1 MTEQKLLPIDHCRH
15 LAFAAIGGF
24 FGGYALLC
32 RGGILGSSQTMNL
45 LELVSDALF
54 GRGSSVLLH
63 LLCLVIYVVGVMS
76 AVIVPHVFH
85 VDMRR
90 LSPCITAAAAIAM
103 GFFPADMTPLVAL
116 YPVFFSMSIQWS
128 TFAGARGF
136 QSATIFNSNNTK
148 QASLALAHY
157 LCEGEREQLTKLW
170 FYGSTLLAF
179 HAGAV
184 WSWLARAAPAG
195 TCLLSGAPGGA
206 GGACPDPGTDPG
218 AGGSGRSRGTG
229 GGSPRAG
236 GGGEGEL
243 IFPNVSPLAAF

>member
-1 MTEQKLLPIDHCRH
+1 M
-15 LAFAAIGGF
+15 GGF

-63 LLCLVIYVVGVMS
+63 LLCLVIYVVGVMLS
-76 AVIVPHVFH
+76 VIVPHVFH

-184 WSWLARAAPAG
+184 WSWLAVKWLDVRGVWGVLPQLALAYYLVLREEQVERVLTPAQIREQEVLG
-195 TCLLSGAPGGA
+195 EARNWWRKPKSWWRRRRR
-206 GGACPDPGTDPG
+206 TD
-218 AGGSGRSRGTG
+218 
-229 GGSPRAG
+229 SPQRVSTRRI
-236 GGGEGEL
+236 L
-243 IFPNVSPLAAF
+243 IKT

>member
-45 LELVSDALF
+45 VELVIDALF

-63 LLCLVIYVVGVMS
+63 LLCLVIYVVGVMLS
-76 AVIVPHVFH
+76 VIIPHVFH

-184 WSWLARAAPAG
+184 WSWLAVKWLDVRGVWGVLPQLALAYYLVLREEQAERVLTPAQIRQQEV
-195 TCLLSGAPGGA
+195 L
-206 GGACPDPGTDPG
+206 
-218 AGGSGRSRGTG
+218 
-229 GGSPRAG
+229 
-236 GGGEGEL
+236 GEAEEL
-243 IFPNVSPLAAF
+243 VEEAEELVEEEKED

>member
-90 LSPCITAAAAIAM
+90 LSPCIC
-103 GFFPADMTPLVAL
+103 GHRHGLF
-116 YPVFFSMSIQWS
+116 
-128 TFAGARGF
+128 
-136 QSATIFNSNNTK
+136 
-148 QASLALAHY
+148 
-157 LCEGEREQLTKLW
+157 
-170 FYGSTLLAF
+170 
-179 HAGAV
+179 
-184 WSWLARAAPAG
+184 
-195 TCLLSGAPGGA
+195 PGGYDSA
-206 GGACPDPGTDPG
+206 GGTV
-218 AGGSGRSRGTG
+218 SGVLLHEHPVEHLCRSQRL
-229 GGSPRAG
+229 PERHD
-236 GGGEGEL
+236 L
-243 IFPNVSPLAAF
+243 

>member
-63 LLCLVIYVVGVMS
+63 LLCLVIYVVGVMFS
-76 AVIVPHVFH
+76 VIVPHVFH

-184 WSWLARAAPAG
+184 WS
-195 TCLLSGAPGGA
+195 
-206 GGACPDPGTDPG
+206 
-218 AGGSGRSRGTG
+218 
-229 GGSPRAG
+229 
-236 GGGEGEL
+236 
-243 IFPNVSPLAAF
+243 